1 MFNTRRLVFRHTRD
15 LQVVLREGTASV
27 LRAWT
32 FCQNGPVLD
41 GTEALSA
48 ASQLPKRTVGGG
60 AGHGLH
66 LRGVVT
72 CGHVIR
78 AFPRRSWRDSPW
90 HPQGALCSPGA
101 RPFRGLS
108 DCRATP
114 GMCPAPAVLK
124 MPVLGLRRQQ
134 HNDFGEFCGQAQVV
148 LQDGCEPGD
157 LSGEALLP
165 SLWPIHSLLLC
176 I

>member
-1 MFNTRRLVFRHTRD
+1 MLNTRCVAFRRTRD

-27 LRAWT
+27 RAWA

-41 GTEALSA
+41 GTKALSA
-48 ASQLPKRTVGGG
+48 TSQLPERTVWGWGGG

-90 HPQGALCSPGA
+90 HPQGAPCSPGA
-101 RPFRGLS
+101 RSFRGLS

-114 GMCPAPAVLK
+114 GVCPAPAVLK
-124 MPVLGLRRQQ
+124 TPVLGLRR
-134 HNDFGEFCGQAQVV
+134 
-148 LQDGCEPGD
+148 
-157 LSGEALLP
+157 
-165 SLWPIHSLLLC
+165 
-176 I
+176 